1 MSIELLIALILLF
14 PLLGAIINGTIGK
27 RLSETT
33 VGIIGTLMPFL
44 SFLTALTV
52 FIQLNEPVKTVLFPI
67 FHLDGLNLD
76 ASLYADNLSI
86 WMAMIVSGVGCLI
99 HLFSIGYMHG
109 DKGFFR
115 FFSYL
120 NTFVF
125 FMLLLVLSSNYF
137 FLYFGWEGISICS
150 YLLIGFNYDDKKD
163 GVFNGWAGRKSFTM
177 NRIGDVGLFV
187 GIFLMLLSF
196 GTLEYDQI
204 GKMVLSGEKLPE
216 IGMITAIVLTLFIG
230 ATSKSAQFPLFTW
243 LPDAMAGPT
252 PVSALIHAATMV
264 TAGIFLMVRTN
275 FLLHLAPFAQDIILY
290 VGLFTSIIAAF
301 IALRQTDI
309 KKVLAYSTV
318 SQLGLIFVA
327 IGVEAYSTAIF
338 HVTTHAFFKALLFL
352 GAGSVIH
359 AMSGEQDIRKMGGLK
374 NKIKITHITFLIATL
389 AISGFPLFSGFYSKD
404 EILAYAFSQSNLF
417 VYILLIISIAMTAVY
432 MFRLYYVV
440 FHGTF
445 RGRKEDEQHVHE
457 SPKSMTIPL
466 MVLAGLSVIGG
477 ILNLPGVFLKSGT
490 HYLSNLLSN
499 ENLGAIGLSDVH
511 IEHPEHS
518 IALILMGIAV
528 ATCLV
533 ILFVSDIVYRKKQNV
548 PVEYQQLSAWERFSY
563 KKMYWDELY
572 DFLFVNPLLK
582 FSKWVYKWI
591 DTFLIN
597 GIIQTVVGFVSLS
610 SDTTRKWESGK
621 VNSYIL
627 WMVIG
632 IIGFISYYII
642 KI

>member
-1 MSIELLIALILLF
+1 MSIELLLALILLF
-14 PLLGAIINGTIGK
+14 PLLGAIINGSFGK
-27 RLSETT
+27 KLSETT
-33 VGIIGTLMPFL
+33 VGAISTLMPLL
-44 SFLTALTV
+44 SFVLSLMV
-52 FIQLNEPVKTVLFPI
+52 FLQLNEPVKAVLFPMI
-67 FHLDGLNLD
+67 HLDGLQLD

-86 WMAMIVSGVGCLI
+86 WMAMIVSGVGSLI

-120 NTFVF
+120 NIFVF

-163 GVFNGWAGRKSFTM
+163 GIFNGWAGRKSFTM
-177 NRIGDVGLFV
+177 NRIGDVGLFI
-187 GIFLMLLSF
+187 GFFLILVTF
-196 GTLEYDQI
+196 GTLEYDQVAA
-204 GKMVLSGEKLPE
+204 MVLSGEKIPE
-216 IGMITAIVLTLFIG
+216 LAMITAIVLALFIG
-230 ATSKSAQFPLFTW
+230 ASSKSAQFPLFTW

-275 FLLHLAPFAQDIILY
+275 FLLHLTPIGQDVILY
-290 VGLFTSIIAAF
+290 IGLFTSIVAAF

-327 IGVEAYSTAIF
+327 IGVEAYTTAIF

-404 EILAYAFSQSNLF
+404 EILAYAFSGSNIY
-417 VYILLIISIAMTAVY
+417 VYIALVISIAMTAIY
-432 MFRLYYVV
+432 MFRLYFVV
-440 FHGTF
+440 FHGKF
-445 RGRKEDEQHVHE
+445 RGSKETEQHIHE
-457 SPKSMTIPL
+457 SPKTMTIPL

-477 ILNLPGVFLKSGT
+477 VLNLPGMFLSKGA
-490 HYLSNLLSN
+490 HYLNNLLASN
-499 ENLGAIGLSDVH
+499 TLGLDQIH
-511 IEHPEHS
+511 IEHPEHG
-518 IALILMGIAV
+518 IALVLMGIAV
-528 ATCLV
+528 ATCLI
-533 ILFVSDIVYRKKQNV
+533 ILFASDIVYRKKENV
-548 PVEYQQLSAWERFSY
+548 PTEYNQLSGWEKYSHN
-563 KKMYWDELY
+563 KMYWDEIF
-572 DFLFVNPLLK
+572 DTLFVNPLLN
-582 FSKWVYKWI
+582 FSKWLYKWV
-591 DTFLIN
+591 DTLFIN
-597 GIIQTVVGFVSLS
+597 GIIQGIVGLVSVS
-610 SDTTRKWESGK
+610 SDATRKWESGK

-627 WMVIG
+627 WMVVG
-632 IIGFISYYII
+632 IIGFITYFII

>member
-1 MSIELLIALILLF
+1 MSIEVLLALILVF
-14 PLLGAIINGTIGK
+14 PLVGAIINGAFGK
-27 RLSETT
+27 KLSETA
-33 VGIIGTLMPFL
+33 VGAIGTLMPLL

-52 FIQLNEPVKTVLFPI
+52 FLQLGDTPVKSVLFPI
-67 FHLDGLNLD
+67 FHLEGLNLD

-86 WMAMIVSGVGCLI
+86 WMAMIVSGVGTLI

-115 FFSYL
+115 FFTYL

-150 YLLIGFNYDDKKD
+150 YLLIGFNYDDKTD

-177 NRIGDVGLFV
+177 NRIGDIGIFVGLFLILV
-187 GIFLMLLSF
+187 TF
-196 GTLEYDQI
+196 GTLEYDQVAN
-204 GKMVLSGEKLPE
+204 MVLSGEKVPE
-216 IGMITAIVLTLFIG
+216 LAMITAIVLALFFG

-275 FLLHLAPFAQDIILY
+275 FLLHLSPMALDVILY
-290 VGLFTSIIAAF
+290 IGLFTSLVAAF

-327 IGVEAYSTAIF
+327 IGVEAYTTAIF

-404 EILAYAFSQSNLF
+404 EILAYAFSGSNIY
-417 VYILLIISIAMTAVY
+417 VYIALVISIAMTAIY

-440 FHGTF
+440 FHGSF
-445 RGRKEDEQHVHE
+445 RGTKEQEQHLHE

-466 MVLAGLSVIGG
+466 IVLAGLSLVGG
-477 ILNLPGVFLKSGT
+477 IINLPGMFMKTGA
-490 HYLSNLLSN
+490 HYLTNLLN
-499 ENLGAIGLSDVH
+499 GNVLGLNQVH
-511 IEHPEHS
+511 PEHPEHS

-528 ATCLV
+528 GTGLI
-533 ILFVSDIVYRKKQNV
+533 ILFASDIVYRKKGNV
-548 PVEYQQLSAWERFSY
+548 PVEYQQMSGWEKFSFN
-563 KKMYWDELY
+563 KMYWDELY
-572 DFLFVNPLLK
+572 DALFVNPLLK
-582 FSKWVYKWI
+582 FSKWLHKWI
-591 DTFLIN
+591 DNLLLN
-597 GIIQTVVGFVSLS
+597 GIIQGIVGLVSVS
-610 SDTTRKWESGK
+610 SNTTRKWESGK
-621 VNSYIL
+621 VNSYVL
-627 WMVIG
+627 WMVVG
-632 IIGFISYYII
+632 IIGFITYYII